1 MGSQWAETPPLPL
14 HQAEAAAA
22 EAAAAA
28 TTKRVRSDLG
38 REPTNRFATK
48 LAPTMKLLRIALI
61 EPFFS
66 GSHQRWAEELQR
78 NSRHQID
85 LITLPGR
92 SWKWRMH
99 GAAVT
104 LAQELLSRKI
114 QYDLLLA
121 TDMLDFAVFLSLAR
135 SRYAHTPTAV
145 YFHENQLCYPW
156 SPRDADVK
164 KQRDLHYAFI
174 NYTSALA
181 ADRVYYNSQYHRDAF
196 IGALPSFLD
205 RYPDHQNK
213 STIDLIAAKS
223 HALPLGMDLSSFDTY
238 KPATAHQ
245 NQVPLLLWNHRWEYD
260 KNPKGFCQ
268 LLFALAE
275 QGIDFEVALLG
286 DRFDEEPEYFAHARK
301 KLGRRIISYG
311 RAEKFEDYANWL
323 WKADLLPV
331 TSRQDFFGGS
341 VVEAIYCGCHPIL
354 PNRLA
359 YPDHVDTE
367 TNSNLYFENQDE
379 AIERLSTLIKS
390 GKWKESSTLPSQ
402 MQGYDW
408 SECIATYDHALSE
421 QVDYLSSTT

>member
-1 MGSQWAETPPLPL
+1 MTS
-14 HQAEAAAA
+14 
-22 EAAAAA
+22 
-28 TTKRVRSDLG
+28 
-38 REPTNRFATK
+38 
-48 LAPTMKLLRIALI
+48 LRIALI

-78 NSRHQID
+78 HSSHQID

-104 LAQELLSRKI
+104 LANELLSRKT

-121 TDMLDFAVFLSLAR
+121 TDMLDFAVFLSLVR
-135 SRYAHTPTAV
+135 SRYAQTPTAV

-174 NYTSALA
+174 NYTTALA

-196 IGALPSFLD
+196 INALPSFLD

-213 STIDLIAAKS
+213 QTIASIDQKS
-223 HALPLGMDLSSFDTY
+223 QALPLGMDLKSFDAF
-238 KPATAHQ
+238 KSSNSHP
-245 NQVPLLLWNHRWEYD
+245 NEVPLLLWNHRWEYD

-268 LLFALAE
+268 LLFALADR
-275 QGIDFEVALLG
+275 GIEFQVALLG
-286 DRFDEEPEYFAHARK
+286 DRFEEEPEYFAHARK

-311 RAEKFEDYANWL
+311 RAEKFEDYAKWL
-323 WKADLLPV
+323 WRADILPV

-354 PNRLA
+354 PKRLA
-359 YPDHVDTE
+359 YPDHVASE
-367 TNSNLYFENQDE
+367 ANPHLYFENHDE
-379 AIERLSTLIKS
+379 AVDRLATLI
-390 GKWKESSTLPSQ
+390 ESKTWQRPSNLSKK
-402 MQGYDW
+402 MGSYDW
-408 SECIATYDHALSE
+408 SNCIESYDTVLSR
-421 QVDYLSSTT
+421 